1 MIRTLLA
8 AGALAATAIAGAGA
22 AQAQGFNDSNGVTVY
37 GQPRDAYI
45 IRLDTRGKDLPT
57 IRREIS
63 WAAYTACRQ
72 APRLTGDFHEVRPAA
87 MSACVGR
94 ASLEAHRQL
103 ATLQEQRRRNGYI
116 YAAAY

>member
-8 AGALAATAIAGAGA
+8 AAALAGLAGA
-22 AQAQGFNDSNGVTVY
+22 AHAQGSYSDANGVTVY

-45 IRLDTRGKDLPT
+45 IRLDTRGKDVPT
-57 IRREIS
+57 IRREIT
-63 WAAYTACRQ
+63 WAAYTACRN

-94 ASLEAHRQL
+94 ASFDAHRQL
-103 ATLQEQRRRNGYI
+103 AALQEQRRRNGYI